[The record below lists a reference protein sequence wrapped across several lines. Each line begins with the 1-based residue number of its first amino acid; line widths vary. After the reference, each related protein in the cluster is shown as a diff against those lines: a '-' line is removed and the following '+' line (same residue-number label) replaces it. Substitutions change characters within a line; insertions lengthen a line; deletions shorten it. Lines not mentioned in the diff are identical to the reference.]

1 MTLPAQILPETA
13 PALLLAA
20 QKLALLLCRVAG
32 LFSLSPLGPE
42 LVPGRVRAA
51 MALIVVL
58 ALFPVAPSPALPPAL
73 SIDGQG
79 GFVTALLAEAAV
91 GLVAGLCARLPLLC
105 VEAGVQ
111 VISVSAGLG
120 IASLLDPGSDE
131 EVHALTELIAYAAL
145 VLFFATGGHHQ
156 LLLAL
161 HRSLEQLPPGA
172 AHLDRQTALTILGLG
187 GDLLA
192 LVVEVA
198 APVMLVT
205 LVLNLALALV
215 SRAAPAV
222 NIFSVSLAAV
232 LLVGMVTLIQALPVL
247 GTAMRAAGGRAASLF
262 LLALGL

>member
-1 MTLPAQILPETA
+1 MTLPAQILPEAA
-13 PALLLAA
+13 PVLLLAA

-51 MALIVVL
+51 VALIVAL
-58 ALFPVAPSPALPPAL
+58 ALFPVTPAPAL
-73 SIDGQG
+73 SGQG
-79 GFVTALLAEAAV
+79 GGFVIALLTEAAM

-161 HRSLEQLPPGA
+161 HRSLEQVPLGA
-172 AHLDRQTALTILGLG
+172 AHLDRQTALSILGLG
-187 GDLLA
+187 SELLA
-192 LVVEVA
+192 LVVQVA

-205 LVLNLALALV
+205 LVLNLALALI

-232 LLVGMVTLIQALPVL
+232 LLVGMVTLIKALPVL
-247 GTAMRAAGGRAASLF
+247 GAAMRAAGGWAASLF
-262 LLALGL
+262 LLAFGL

>member
-58 ALFPVAPSPALPPAL
+58 ALFPVAPSPALPA
-73 SIDGQG
+73 DGQG